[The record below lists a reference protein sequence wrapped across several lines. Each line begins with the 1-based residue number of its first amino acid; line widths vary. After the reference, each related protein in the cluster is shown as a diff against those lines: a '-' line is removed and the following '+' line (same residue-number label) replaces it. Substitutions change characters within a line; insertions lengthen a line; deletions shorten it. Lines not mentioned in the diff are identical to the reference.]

1 MYPVFDSLAGN
12 LRDFIMRQVNRS
24 SHRDKIV
31 TLLSYTEGVKN
42 KIEYS
47 YQLKKKQ
54 GITEA
59 SMTDSFNVASILSCI
74 ICVYIL
80 VFYNINIEYQE
91 AEYYSKFTLSAGQ
104 FILSF
109 TQLVFTILYFFYW
122 FQLKLW

>member
-1 MYPVFDSLAGN
+1 M
-12 LRDFIMRQVNRS
+12 
-24 SHRDKIV
+24 
-31 TLLSYTEGVKN
+31 
-42 KIEYS
+42 
-47 YQLKKKQ
+47 KQ